1 MAEGDGVNEKEVL
14 VELVRNIPWALAAG
28 YLGREMMRRWDED
41 RMELRELMRRL
52 KSEVEEIKERL
63 TKAGH

>member
-1 MAEGDGVNEKEVL
+1 MNEQEVL
-14 VELVRNIPWALAAG
+14 LEVVRNIPWAIAAG

-41 RMELRELMRRL
+41 RRELRELMRNLAR
-52 KSEVEEIKERL
+52 EVEEIKERL

>member
-1 MAEGDGVNEKEVL
+1 MTEQEVL
-14 VELVRNIPWALAAG
+14 QEVLRNIPWAAAAG

-41 RMELRELMRRL
+41 RMELRELIRCLTR
-52 KSEVEEIKERL
+52 EVEGIKERL

>member
-14 VELVRNIPWALAAG
+14 LDVARNIPWAIAAG

-41 RMELRELMRRL
+41 RLELREWIRCLRT
-52 KSEVEEIKERL
+52 EVEEIKERL

>member
-1 MAEGDGVNEKEVL
+1 MNEREVVL
-14 VELVRNIPWALAAG
+14 EVVRNIPWAVAAG

-41 RMELRELMRRL
+41 RRELRELIRCVTR
-52 KSEVEEIKERL
+52 EVEEIKERL

>member
-1 MAEGDGVNEKEVL
+1 MQEQLLLEV
-14 VELVRNIPWALAAG
+14 VRNIPWALAAG

-41 RMELRELMRRL
+41 RRELRELIRCL
-52 KSEVEEIKERL
+52 VGEVEEIKERL